1 MERID
6 THLHLIHPERFRYDW
21 AAGIPALQGDFRL
34 EQYHAAAAGCGIAE
48 SIFMEVDVP
57 GNESNA
63 EAAHFCSLA
72 EDSANRISGVIA
84 ACRPEH
90 VNFPA
95 QLEASGHPRLV
106 GYRRVL
112 HTQPDELSTT
122 PLFREN
128 VSRIGKACLTFDL
141 CLLPRQLANGAT
153 LIDAC
158 PDTRFILD
166 HCGVPDI
173 ASGDLSFWREQL
185 REISRRPNLA
195 CKISGIIAYAS
206 GEITA
211 DTLRPVVEH
220 AIDCFGWD
228 RIVWGSDW
236 PVCNLTRDLASW
248 TRLLDEILTVSSE
261 DELAGLYHRN
271 ARSIYRLAI
280 GRHNKNH
287 AAT

>member
-1 MERID
+1 MDRID
-6 THLHLIHPERFRYDW
+6 THQHLIYPERFRYDW
-21 AAGIPALQGDFRL
+21 AAEIPALQGNFRL
-34 EQYHAAAAGCGIAE
+34 EEYHAAAADCGITE

-57 GNESNA
+57 DGESLSESA
-63 EAAHFCSLA
+63 FICSLA
-72 EDSANRISGVIA
+72 EDPVNRISGVIA
-84 ACRPEH
+84 ACRPEYAD
-90 VNFPA
+90 FA
-95 QLEASGHPRLV
+95 TQIEASAHPRLV

-128 VSRIGKACLTFDL
+128 IALIGKAGLTFDL
-141 CLLPRQLANGAT
+141 CMLPRQLAAGAA

-173 ASGDLSFWREQL
+173 ASGDLAFWREQL

-211 DTLRPVVEH
+211 DTLRPTIEH
-220 AIDCFGWD
+220 SIDCFGWD

-236 PVCNLTRDLASW
+236 PVCNLTRDLGSW
-248 TRLLDEILTVSSE
+248 TRLLDEILSGASE
-261 DELAGLYHRN
+261 SELARLHHRN
-271 ARSIYRLAI
+271 AREIYHINPRGIDAP
-280 GRHNKNH
+280 
-287 AAT
+287 

>member
-1 MERID
+1 MID
-6 THLHLIHPERFRYDW
+6 THQHLIYPDRFRYDW
-21 AAGIPALQGDFRL
+21 AEGIPALQGNFRL
-34 EQYHAAAAGCGIAE
+34 EEYHQAAAGCGITE

-57 GNESNA
+57 WEQASS
-63 EAAHFCSLA
+63 EAAFFCSLA
-72 EDSANRISGVIA
+72 ENPANRIAGVIA

-90 VNFPA
+90 EDFAA
-95 QLEASGHPRLV
+95 QLEAVAHPRLV
-106 GYRRVL
+106 GFRRVL
-112 HTQPDELSTT
+112 HTQPDDLSTA

-128 VSRIGKACLTFDL
+128 VGLIGKAGLTFDL
-141 CLLPRQLANGAT
+141 CMLPRQLAAGAA

-211 DTLRPVVEH
+211 DTLRPVVDH
-220 AIDCFGWD
+220 AIECFGWD
-228 RIVWGSDW
+228 RLVWGSDW
-236 PVCNLTRDLASW
+236 PVCNLTRDLGTW
-248 TRLLDEILTVSSE
+248 TRLLDEILSGSSE
-261 DELAGLYHRN
+261 SELARLHHRN
-271 ARSIYRLAI
+271 TREIYRIKPLP
-280 GRHNKNH
+280 
-287 AAT
+287 